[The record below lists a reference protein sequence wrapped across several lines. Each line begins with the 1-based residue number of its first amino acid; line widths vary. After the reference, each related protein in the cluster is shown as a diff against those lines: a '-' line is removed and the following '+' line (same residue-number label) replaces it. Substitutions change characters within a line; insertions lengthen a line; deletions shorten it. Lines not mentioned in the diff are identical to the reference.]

1 MVLQLQ
7 EVPFLVRAIGTLLKI
22 YWRMELSFSYESLL
36 VEKNI
41 YIYIYILQGKG
52 AQVFRV
58 SLDSIEEIACGIVFL
73 YLDALILWD
82 LSGA

>member
-36 VEKNI
+36 VEKKNI
-41 YIYIYILQGKG
+41 YIYIYCREK
-52 AQVFRV
+52 
-58 SLDSIEEIACGIVFL
+58 EHKFL
-73 YLDALILWD
+73 GFL
-82 LSGA
+82 

>member
-36 VEKNI
+36 VEKKN
-41 YIYIYILQGKG
+41 IYIYILQGKG

-73 YLDALILWD
+73 DLDALILWD

>member
-1 MVLQLQ
+1 MKVY
-7 EVPFLVRAIGTLLKI
+7 LLKKF
-22 YWRMELSFSYESLL
+22 L
-36 VEKNI
+36 KKI

-73 YLDALILWD
+73 DLDALILWG

>member
-36 VEKNI
+36 VEKKYI
-41 YIYIYILQGKG
+41 YIYIYCREK
-52 AQVFRV
+52 
-58 SLDSIEEIACGIVFL
+58 EHKFL
-73 YLDALILWD
+73 GFL
-82 LSGA
+82 

>member
-1 MVLQLQ
+1 MQLQ

-36 VEKNI
+36 VEKKKK

>member
-36 VEKNI
+36 VEKKKNI
-41 YIYIYILQGKG
+41 YIYIYCREK
-52 AQVFRV
+52 
-58 SLDSIEEIACGIVFL
+58 EHKFL
-73 YLDALILWD
+73 GFL
-82 LSGA
+82 

>member
-41 YIYIYILQGKG
+41 YIYIYIYCREK
-52 AQVFRV
+52 
-58 SLDSIEEIACGIVFL
+58 EHKFL
-73 YLDALILWD
+73 GFL
-82 LSGA
+82 